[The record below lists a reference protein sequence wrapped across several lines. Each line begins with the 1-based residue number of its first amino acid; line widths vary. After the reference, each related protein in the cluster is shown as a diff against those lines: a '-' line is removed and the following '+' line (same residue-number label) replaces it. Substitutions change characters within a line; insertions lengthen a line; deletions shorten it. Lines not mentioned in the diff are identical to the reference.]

1 MKTKGNDISSEIN
14 HLSNTE
20 ERWFAVY
27 TKYKCEKFVAN
38 LLAKKNISAYVPLVE
53 VTKKYSSKIKRYE
66 VPLINCYVF
75 VKITKSQY
83 VSVLETEYVMGFL
96 KQRKNLISIPEQE
109 IDIMKLVVGEI
120 EDVEAGNISLKE
132 GDQVEVMSGQLT
144 GLEGM
149 LLESEGNK
157 RFVVALTTVG
167 MQLSMTID
175 KNKLKLKKRG
185 VATSSS

>member
-38 LLAKKNISAYVPLVE
+38 LLAKKNISA
-53 VTKKYSSKIKRYE
+53 
-66 VPLINCYVF
+66 
-75 VKITKSQY
+75 
-83 VSVLETEYVMGFL
+83 
-96 KQRKNLISIPEQE
+96 
-109 IDIMKLVVGEI
+109 

-157 RFVVALTTVG
+157 RFVVALKV
-167 MQLSMTID
+167 
-175 KNKLKLKKRG
+175 R
-185 VATSSS
+185 